1 MNKVLVF
8 KQEIITTI
16 SRVSFWVGAL
26 GIPLLGFVILG
37 VAGILNG
44 RSVPPSMME
53 NLQGL
58 VSQEVDTRPIGLV
71 DPQKFIDSSA
81 DLSFPIQ
88 YYPNEESALHDLQV
102 GKIRAYASI
111 PADYLATGRA
121 IYVQEKLQISEND
134 PKDALERLL
143 TVSVLK
149 DPKLALLV
157 RQPLAF
163 RHLENISETPQ
174 ADIEG
179 NPASYFVPYLLG
191 MVFYMVTL
199 GTATTMLSSMEREKE
214 NRVLESLLC
223 SLSPI
228 DILSGKILALGMLG
242 LLQAV
247 AWFGGAFLLAGM
259 GASVLPAMLGQI
271 HLSTT
276 LLWWSL
282 GLFVL
287 GYFFNASIMGAAGA
301 LADSSREASQ
311 VSMLIVLSAVIPM
324 MFNAV
329 IIDAPHS
336 TLSIALSLIPPTAP
350 MTLVMRMASTTVPW
364 WQIVSAM
371 LLLVLSDY
379 LLIRAAANVFRTNHL
394 LHGGKVSIP
403 AFIRTL
409 LAASRRSAADR

>member
-1 MNKVLVF
+1 MNKVMLVF

-26 GIPLLGFVILG
+26 GIPILGFVILG

-44 RSVPPSMME
+44 RSTPPSIAE

-58 VSQEVDTRPIGLV
+58 VSQEADTRPIGLV
-71 DPQKFIDSSA
+71 DPQGFIDSSA
-81 DLSFPIQ
+81 DLPFPIQ
-88 YYPNEESALHDLQV
+88 YYPDEESALHDLKA

-111 PADYLATGRA
+111 PADYLATGKA
-121 IYVQEKLQISEND
+121 TYMQEKLQISEND
-134 PKDALERLL
+134 PKDALEQLL
-143 TVSVLK
+143 TVSILK

-163 RHLENISETPQ
+163 RRLENISETPQ
-174 ADIEG
+174 VDIEG

-191 MVFYMVTL
+191 MVFYVVTL
-199 GTATTMLSSMEREKE
+199 GTATTMLNSMEREKE

-228 DILSGKILALGMLG
+228 DILSGKILALGLLG

-259 GASVLPAMLGQI
+259 SASVLPAMLGQMY
-271 HLSTT
+271 LPTA

-301 LADSSREASQ
+301 LADSTREASQ
-311 VSMLIVLSAVIPM
+311 VSMLVTLPSIIPIM
-324 MFNAV
+324 LNAV

-336 TLSIALSLIPPTAP
+336 TLSVALSLIPPTAP

-364 WQIVSAM
+364 WQIASAVI
-371 LLLVLSDY
+371 LLVLSDY
-379 LLIRAAANVFRTNHL
+379 LLIRAAANVFRANDL
-394 LHGGKVSIP
+394 LHGSKVSIP
-403 AFIRTL
+403 VFIRTL
-409 LAASRRSAADR
+409 VMAGRR

>member
-1 MNKVLVF
+1 MNKVMLVF
-8 KQEIITTI
+8 KHEIIATI

-26 GIPLLGFVILG
+26 GIPILGFVILG
-37 VAGILNG
+37 VAGILNSRG
-44 RSVPPSMME
+44 APPMAE
-53 NLQGL
+53 NLQEL
-58 VSQEVDTRPIGLV
+58 VSQEVDTRPIGVV
-71 DPQKFIDSSA
+71 DPQGFIDVSA
-81 DLSFPIQ
+81 DLPFAIQ
-88 YYPNEESALHDLQV
+88 YYPDEESALRDLQA

-111 PADYLATGRA
+111 PADYFATGRA
-121 IYVQEKLQISEND
+121 TYIQEKLQISEND
-134 PKDALERLL
+134 PKDTFEWLL
-143 TVSVLK
+143 AISILK
-149 DPKLALLV
+149 DPKLARLV

-163 RHLENISETPQ
+163 QRLENISETPQ

-179 NPASYFVPYLLG
+179 SPASYFVPYLLG
-191 MVFYMVTL
+191 MVFYVVTL
-199 GTATTMLSSMEREKE
+199 GTATTMLNSMTREKE
-214 NRVLESLLC
+214 NRVLELLLC

-228 DILSGKILALGMLG
+228 DILSGKILALGLLG

-259 GASVLPAMLGQI
+259 GANVLPAMLGQM
-271 HLSTT
+271 HLPTT

-287 GYFFNASIMGAAGA
+287 GYFFNASLMGAAGA
-301 LADSSREASQ
+301 LADSTREASQ
-311 VSMLIVLSAVIPM
+311 VSMLVILPAIIPI

-364 WQIVSAM
+364 WQPVSAVF
-371 LLLVLSDY
+371 LLVLSDY
-379 LLIRAAANVFRTNHL
+379 LLIRAAANVFRANYL

-403 AFIRTL
+403 SFIRTL
-409 LAASRRSAADR
+409 VASRPPA